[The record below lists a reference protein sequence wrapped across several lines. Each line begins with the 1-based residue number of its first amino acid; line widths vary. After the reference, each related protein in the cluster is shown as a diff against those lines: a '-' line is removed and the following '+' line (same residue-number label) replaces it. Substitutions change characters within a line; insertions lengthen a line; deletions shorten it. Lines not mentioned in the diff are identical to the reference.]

1 MFREMVRKKQQLT
14 KEEAIEL
21 LKKEPRGVLSVLG
34 DDGYPYGVPIDHW
47 YNEEDGWIYF
57 HSGKSGHKVDAIR
70 SCSKASFCVIA
81 EDNVME
87 EEFTTYFKSV
97 IAFGKIRILEDM
109 SEIRSAIEIL
119 SDKYCPVDVSLRD
132 KEIEGAVS
140 RLGMLEFTIEH
151 LTGKEAKELLAKRK

>member
-1 MFREMVRKKQQLT
+1 MFRKMRRYTQQLP
-14 KEEAIEL
+14 ENEALEIL
-21 LKKEPRGVLSVLG
+21 GKGSSGTLALLG
-34 DDGYPYGVPIDHW
+34 DEGYPYAVPLS
-47 YNEEDGWIYF
+47 YVYTDGKLYF
-57 HSGKSGHKVDAIR
+57 HCAKEGHKIDAIKN
-70 SCSKASFCVIA
+70 CSKASFCVIA

-140 RLGMLEFTIEH
+140 RLGMLEFIIEH
-151 LTGKEAKELLAKRK
+151 LTGKEAKELRAKRK